1 MHLGFY
7 HARGRHSPPP
17 EAEDQGV
24 VHPSGLNDDDDENE
38 AEFEEQLH
46 LLTYCIAIHLPCDE
60 NWSLLLWS
68 M

>member
-38 AEFEEQLH
+38 AEFEEQPSPSHILH
-46 LLTYCIAIHLPCDE
+46 CHSS
-60 NWSLLLWS
+60 SL
-68 M
+68 